1 MFDQIPSRTVPIQSW
16 AMVLAALITNL
27 GVVIAACIQ
36 SGWIGKPSSVRSLLR
51 PSSPVN
57 SRASEIGA
65 IDPPI
70 EHRVRHFAT
79 SGSEYSGLPYWRN
92 AGFGSSSRRRPAT
105 NSVADRTPR
114 QDCLKTSFDAG
125 GCRRN
130 TFGTAAVMSVRVR
143 FVAGGGN
150 GFQRLEIPA

>member
-36 SGWIGKPSSVRSLLR
+36 SGWIGKPSSVTVIAP

-65 IDPPI
+65 IDPPN
-70 EHRVRHFAT
+70 ELGFAISQPAAANT
-79 SGSEYSGLPYWRN
+79 PAYLTGATQGSGQAPAADPQPTPSPTELPGRTV
-92 AGFGSSSRRRPAT
+92 SKPILMPAD
-105 NSVADRTPR
+105 AAETP
-114 QDCLKTSFDAG
+114 LVS
-125 GCRRN
+125 
-130 TFGTAAVMSVRVR
+130 
-143 FVAGGGN
+143 
-150 GFQRLEIPA
+150 PP